1 MRDLLAA
8 VRLQLRWSSGVVG
21 VGIDDHEV
29 APFLYFQRRIG
40 LSDTE
45 PFAIQLA
52 QATKPRSTC
61 RVRHTPLKRRN
72 QSPRARPYRL
82 RFILPVDIESA
93 VAMAGSQLDGVAFE
107 MEHGPLDFPGLRQA
121 IQFMLDRRQIVE
133 QATLAPAVTPMVR
146 IPPNGGEHNQWIA
159 KQVLDIGVFGII
171 FPHVSSVEEAW
182 NAVCA
187 CRYPRLAT
195 VPRYDPAGIRGDAP
209 ARAARYWG
217 LTEQEY
223 YQRADVWPLTRHGQ
237 ILVIIQCEDTR
248 AIDNLPQILKEVPGI
263 GVVLIGEG
271 DLSQELGHPRDY
283 EHPVVADA
291 IDNILKICRE
301 HNVPCGH
308 PHPDSH
314 NIERLVACGYRFL
327 MPSAPRSFNV
337 LELGRKLAGRS
348 AG

>member
-1 MRDLLAA
+1 MSDIP
-8 VRLQLRWSSGVVG
+8 RLNGVIKALEQG
-21 VGIDDHEV
+21 
-29 APFLYFQRRIG
+29 
-40 LSDTE
+40 
-45 PFAIQLA
+45 
-52 QATKPRSTC
+52 
-61 RVRHTPLKRRN
+61 HTAFV
-72 QSPRARPYRL
+72 S
-82 RFILPVDIESA
+82 FCPVDIESA

-133 QATLAPAVTPMVR
+133 QATLAPAVTPIVR

-223 YQRADVWPLTRHGQ
+223 YQRADVWPLTPHGE